1 MRTNM
6 ESEEIWHL
14 MGIVSLAWLLMDSE
28 CVFSSAAIVTLIIS
42 QWLLMDSECVFS
54 SAAIVT
60 LIISQCVAYRFA
72 LLI

>member
-42 QWLLMDSECVFS
+42 Q
-54 SAAIVT
+54 
-60 LIISQCVAYRFA
+60 CVAYRFA

>member
-1 MRTNM
+1 M

-42 QWLLMDSECVFS
+42 Q
-54 SAAIVT
+54 
-60 LIISQCVAYRFA
+60 CVAYRFA